1 MMKKNVITNSN
12 GEVLVELTGKDGKPY
27 YGDNLDLC
35 GTSITSLPEG
45 LTVGGSL
52 DLRGTSITSIP
63 EGLTVSSFLDL
74 EGCTSIT
81 SLPDGLTVGGFLD
94 LRGTSITSLPGGL
107 TVGGD
112 LYLRGTSITSLSEG
126 LTVGDF
132 LDLRGTSITSL
143 PEGLTVG
150 GDLDLR
156 GTSITD
162 HSKVRRQ
169 LSSEQRSKINNA
181 RNKPITWAWN
191 GRKYIKVDG
200 EFTVLDSQRGNVY
213 HTHYLGK
220 SDTVYLIT
228 DGEGHWAH
236 GAKLQEAR
244 QDLLYKI
251 NDRDTSAYKN
261 MSLDDEITFEEAVAA
276 YRTITG
282 ACAAGTRN
290 FVKNRL
296 PKPIKDKYT
305 IREML
310 TLTRGEYG
318 SEKLQAF
325 FGYEHT

>member
-1 MMKKNVITNSN
+1 M
-12 GEVLVELTGKDGKPY
+12 G
-27 YGDNLDLC
+27 GDLDLR

-45 LTVGGSL
+45 LTVGGAL

-63 EGLTVSSFLDL
+63 ESLTVSSFLDL

-81 SLPDGLTVGGFLD
+81 SLPEGLTVGGFLD
-94 LRGTSITSLPGGL
+94 I
-107 TVGGD
+107 
-112 LYLRGTSITSLSEG
+112 
-126 LTVGDF
+126 
-132 LDLRGTSITSL
+132 RGTSITSL

-282 ACAAGTRN
+282 ACAAGTQN